1 MTDSEALERATK
13 YIDAGLDVSAPLASV
28 GLPTAFIQLVQLL
41 VADEERSF
49 AVQLLRKSYALW
61 SELRVSAASSKRTK
75 TTEATAALSPEASM
89 VLVHAFVT
97 ARAQTPPS
105 RPSHEHAF
113 VQAQQEAY
121 AFDELLRKTKP

>member
-28 GLPTAFIQLVQLL
+28 GLPTAFIQLVQVL
-41 VADEERSF
+41 VGAGEQPF
-49 AVQLLRKSYALW
+49 ALQLLRKSYPLWWQLRRSSAL
-61 SELRVSAASSKRTK
+61 SKR
-75 TTEATAALSPEASM
+75 TEATAALSPEASM

>member
-1 MTDSEALERATK
+1 MTDREALERATK

-28 GLPTAFIQLVQLL
+28 GLPAAFIQLVQLL

-49 AVQLLRKSYALW
+49 AVQLLRKSYTLW

-75 TTEATAALSPEASM
+75 TTEATAALSPEASL

-97 ARAQTPPS
+97 ARAQTPS
-105 RPSHEHAF
+105 RLSHEHAF